1 SVLGNTGLSGD
12 AGGCA
17 HRGPG
22 GRGESAV
29 IPNAPPIRNAIHDVV
44 GIRVKQLPAPPARVL
59 SLLRERERKG
69 LGGGDGR

>member
-1 SVLGNTGLSGD
+1 M
-12 AGGCA
+12 
-17 HRGPG
+17 
-22 GRGESAV
+22 